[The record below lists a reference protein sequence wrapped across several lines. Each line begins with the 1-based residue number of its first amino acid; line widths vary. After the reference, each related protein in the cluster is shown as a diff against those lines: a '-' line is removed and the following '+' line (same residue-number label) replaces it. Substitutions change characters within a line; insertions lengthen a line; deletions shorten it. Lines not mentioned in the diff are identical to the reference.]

1 MRRVVVTGLG
11 AVTPLGVGMFL
22 FCLISPLDR
31 DDVQHHHFPDI
42 SWSAISFLPG
52 SYNLYISLGDSYSG
66 FLLATNQTRPANFFS
81 SRSQGIQRTW
91 TRLLAGE
98 SGIVSTRHLGEEFT
112 RLPSQVAG
120 LVPLG
125 KLADGGWDASE
136 HVSKDVS
143 AYEVSLL
150 LL

>member
-1 MRRVVVTGLG
+1 MQRNSFGYNL
-11 AVTPLGVGMFL
+11 LHL
-22 FCLISPLDR
+22 FRFCGRHLD
-31 DDVQHHHFPDI
+31 H
-42 SWSAISFLPG
+42 ISFPG
-52 SYNLYISLGDSYSG
+52 H
-66 FLLATNQTRPANFFS
+66 PADFS
-81 SRSQGIQRTW
+81 CQNQGIQRTW

-143 AYEVSLL
+143 SLNSL
-150 LL
+150 ITVTYQVFSHR